1 MYPVTQAYNEQMELA
16 VRNKSWIRITFGV
29 TDPDAPAASTITD
42 NGHLSYSNTSGIVVG
57 ATSPATYATLEHNRW
72 VLDGKQPIPVS
83 SNPIYQGYVGSAI
96 SGSDCLWGTNPQ
108 LTCVFNDYFQFAGL
122 SFYFDES
129 MEEYPVKFQVD
140 IYKDNVLQYSSVEL
154 CTKAYWVLDYHIP
167 ICNKLVFTWLESN
180 RPYRRARLT
189 SLIFGI
195 LEELTEQDIE
205 SCSVEKQTELL
216 STSFPKN
223 SFEFTIFDTEK
234 SYDPENPAGVWEY
247 LESRQPVDVRI
258 GYSLEDGTIEWIPWI
273 HSYSTGDFSIS
284 GSDAVT
290 LVSIKCAGL
299 MEHMSMQYDSGKFY
313 PNGRSLYDLV
323 YDVINDAGFRN
334 VVEVDDVLKTIM
346 TRVPL
351 PTGQVN
357 TLLQLIAN
365 AGHCI
370 MNYSRGGVLQIYRD
384 TTNKTDFDMNF
395 GKMTEKPETTKI
407 APLRY
412 LSTQYH
418 PVSVSNDTT
427 TVVNEQEVEV
437 ANSKRVYKLTNL
449 ITNGSFENGVDGWV
463 ANRTTLTQ
471 LKNTGYYG
479 LYSMQIVSNVANT
492 WTNAAINL
500 LDRVNTTHKY
510 YLMCYGICT
519 VNTNNSLWGGEMQVH
534 TSAGWQYHQI
544 YPNSTS
550 FQSENNQWLRG
561 SHYINY
567 LNSNTDTL
575 KFLPFQFRNTIAI
588 GGTGCVDGVLLVD
601 LTEAF
606 GAGNEPDKAWC
617 DEHLDYFDDSVNMS
631 MDSYIV
637 HNKTTWGD
645 MVDTSNIAMFVYN
658 GTPYTY
664 SLTTGI
670 GHCGHTIAMP
680 CATSGYGTHMYT
692 DENTFQY
699 KENTLTFAPKLPHTN
714 GHKYYIS
721 ANIYIHSDY
730 SDKTVRNS
738 FQIYPFVESDAPD
751 SSQTTVTFNTDNEC
765 KHFSNIVTD
774 GSTTGISRLRF
785 DNNILSQSA
794 GRQWIGL
801 SDLILVDL
809 TEAFGAGNEPSQEW
823 CDEHLSTFFD
833 TKVVQMDMT
842 EITFNHNACV
852 NQVVSVSDGLIMG
865 EAKNYAYKTVVP
877 LYGSGKVTINANELK
892 FGDIEYTKK
901 YGDVGEDLT
910 EMDNQLV
917 DNYTDCAAYADWL
930 ASVTQRR
937 NSYSAPDRGYP
948 QLDIGDKINFKSNF
962 QNNITVTMTKQKITF
977 NGAINGEG
985 SYVIGGDE

>member
-83 SNPIYQGYVGSAI
+83 SNPIYQGYVGSSI
-96 SGSDCLWGTNPQ
+96 SGSDCLWETNPQ

-154 CTKAYWVLDYHIP
+154 CTKAYWVLGYHIP

-334 VVEVDDVLKTIM
+334 VVEVDNALKTIM

-418 PVSVSNDTT
+418 PVSVSNDIT

-437 ANSKRVYKLTNL
+437 ANSKKVYKLTNL
-449 ITNGSFENGVDGWV
+449 ITNGNFETNFDGWEQNGDATLSIEKNISYFGQSSLKCV
-463 ANRTTLTQ
+463 AT
-471 LKNTGYYG
+471 K
-479 LYSMQIVSNVANT
+479 ANT
-492 WTNAAINL
+492 WTFAVRNITSLVTAN
-500 LDRVNTTHKY
+500 HKY
-510 YLMCYGICT
+510 YTCWYGMCS
-519 VNTNNSLWGGEMQVH
+519 VLQN
-534 TSAGWQYHQI
+534 A
-544 YPNSTS
+544 
-550 FQSENNQWLRG
+550 NNQWYG
-561 SHYINY
+561 EVGYTINGTNKYIPSYDQYDTVLNQWKRASVYLDMITSDVVNIWIAPTRFQNKTIVGDTNY
-567 LNSNTDTL
+567 T
-575 KFLPFQFRNTIAI
+575 
-588 GGTGCVDGVLLVD
+588 DGVLLVD

-617 DEHLDYFDDSVNMS
+617 DAHLDYFDGSVNMS

-637 HNKTTWGD
+637 HNKISDGD
-645 MVDTSNIAMFVYN
+645 METGIPSGFAANQNIHFYDGNGYDGYYLACPYGDEVYTTKQFNLLSAPSKLYISCMRFAGNTNYN
-658 GTPYTY
+658 GVTIN
-664 SLTTGI
+664 SL
-670 GHCGHTIAMP
+670 
-680 CATSGYGTHMYT
+680 Y
-692 DENTFQY
+692 NLVQ
-699 KENTLTFAPKLPHTN
+699 
-714 GHKYYIS
+714 HKAQS
-721 ANIYIHSDY
+721 VV
-730 SDKTVRNS
+730 VRENS
-738 FQIYPFVESDAPD
+738 FIAGQWQHCSMIYDATAD
-751 SSQTTVTFNTDNEC
+751 EQTYRVLLGSQYASAVQTGGCIDNVV
-765 KHFSNIVTD
+765 F
-774 GSTTGISRLRF
+774 
-785 DNNILSQSA
+785 
-794 GRQWIGL
+794 
-801 SDLILVDL
+801 VDL
-809 TEAFGAGNEPSQEW
+809 TATFGAGNEPSQEW

-962 QNNITVTMTKQKITF
+962 QNDITVTMTKQKITF